1 MRVTQLKRRFFY
13 CAFGAVPASSLL
25 YTSHV
30 IPDSLNSV
38 RFDGLLSGAPFALM
52 AIGALLGTLGLWIAL
67 AMRLPARER
76 RHRWG
81 IAVLMAAGPASAL
94 PWSVLISYLSV
105 ANLVEGHT
113 AEDLRTIA
121 GKAAY
126 LSNTM
131 YVNWLMVGP
140 SVVALHYLVRYSR
153 RASNNAFERS
163 RGQ

>member
-52 AIGALLGTLGLWIAL
+52 AIGALLCTLGLWIAL

-76 RHRWG
+76 RHRLG
-81 IAVLMAAGPASAL
+81 IAVLMAAGLASAL
-94 PWSVLISYLSV
+94 PRSLLSSYVSV
-105 ANLVEGHT
+105 ATLGDGYTAMDVE
-113 AEDLRTIA
+113 
-121 GKAAY
+121 
-126 LSNTM
+126 
-131 YVNWLMVGP
+131 
-140 SVVALHYLVRYSR
+140 
-153 RASNNAFERS
+153 
-163 RGQ
+163 